1 MTQFI
6 MYDDGKGEFGPLTD
20 LRSPASLRTG
30 SLLTQQRQGHQLGGE
45 VAACWT
51 TPELAVVI
59 REHMAVPINELPDG
73 DTHLCVNNRWSA
85 IDAVSPPEAGTALI
99 DSSSG
104 DVVMA
109 ALDAESARSLC
120 ETGTLPASV
129 NRVAIEAVLY
139 RYPWDILDH
148 LDRALEVDLALSS
161 IPVMSNDEL
170 QVHGDHPVRLHP
182 GATVLPGV
190 VADTTGGPVV
200 IDEGAVIRSN
210 ATLCGPCSI
219 GAGST
224 IMDGA
229 VIKPRTVVGPQ
240 CKIAGEVGASIFQGN
255 SNKAHEGHLGDSIV
269 GCWVNLGAGTTNSN
283 LLNTY
288 SQVMMRLTPDSHV
301 SRTGR
306 VFMGSII
313 GDHVKTAIGTRLM
326 TGTVLGTG
334 CMIASTSPP
343 PTTLEAFTWLT
354 DRGQAHFRI
363 DKFLDV
369 ARAVMARR
377 DLEPGPGE
385 IGELTRL
392 CEAAAS
398 RRSD

>member
-20 LRSPASLRTG
+20 LRSPACLRTG
-30 SLLTQQRQGHQLGGE
+30 SLLTQQRQGHQLDGE
-45 VAACWT
+45 AVACWT
-51 TPELAVVI
+51 TPQLAMVM
-59 REHMAVPINELPDG
+59 REHMEVPVNELPDG
-73 DTHLCVNNRWSA
+73 ETYLCVNSRWSA
-85 IDAVSPPEAGTALI
+85 IDAVTPPEAGTALI

-120 ETGTLPASV
+120 ETGNLPERA
-129 NRVAIEAVLY
+129 NRVEIEAVLY
-139 RYPWDILDH
+139 HYPWDILDH

-161 IPVMSNDEL
+161 IPVMSGDEM
-170 QVHGDHPVRLHP
+170 QVHGAHPVRLHP

-190 VADTTGGPVV
+190 VADTTAGPVV
-200 IDEGAVIRSN
+200 IDDGAVIRSN
-210 ATLCGPCSI
+210 VTLCGPCSI
-219 GAGST
+219 GIGST
-224 IMDGA
+224 VMDGA
-229 VIKPRTVVGPQ
+229 VIKPRTVAGPA

-288 SQVMMRLTPDSHV
+288 TEVMMRLTPDSHV

-306 VFMGSII
+306 VFMGAII

-363 DKFLDV
+363 DKFLTV

-377 DLEPGPGE
+377 DLEPGSGE
-385 IGELTRL
+385 VGELTRL
-392 CEAAAS
+392 CEAAAR

>member
-6 MYDDGKGEFGPLTD
+6 MYDDGQGEFGPLTD
-20 LRSPASLRTG
+20 LRPAGRLRTG
-30 SLLTQQRQGHQLGGE
+30 SLLTQHRQARRLDAQL
-45 VAACWT
+45 AACWT
-51 TPELAVVI
+51 TSELALVLGEQLDVL
-59 REHMAVPINELPDG
+59 VNELPEG
-73 DTHLCVNNRWSA
+73 DTHLCVNGRWSA
-85 IDAVSPPEAGTALI
+85 LDALTPPAVGAALI
-99 DSSSG
+99 DAASG

-109 ALDAESARSLC
+109 TLDAPGARLLC
-120 ETGTLPASV
+120 ETGHLPDGV
-129 NRVAIEAVLY
+129 ERVDTEAVLY

-148 LDRALEVDLALSS
+148 LGRALELDLSLSS
-161 IPVMSNDEL
+161 IPVMTGDEL
-170 QVHGDHPVRLHP
+170 KVHGAHPVLLHP

-190 VADTTGGPVV
+190 VADTSGGPVV
-200 IDEGAVIRSN
+200 INDGAVIRSN
-210 ATLCGPCSI
+210 ASLCGPCSI
-219 GAGST
+219 GLGST
-224 IMDGA
+224 VMDGA
-229 VIKPRTVVGPQ
+229 VIRPRTVVGPQ
-240 CKIAGEVGASIFQGN
+240 CKIAGEVGASIIHGY
-255 SNKAHEGHLGDSIV
+255 SNKAHDGHLGDSII

-288 SQVMMRLTPDSHV
+288 AEVLMRLTPDSQV

-306 VFMGSII
+306 AFMGAII

-334 CMIASTSPP
+334 CMIASTAPP
-343 PTTLEAFTWLT
+343 PGTLDAFTWLT
-354 DRGQAHFRI
+354 DRGRAHFRI

-385 IGELTRL
+385 VGELTRL
-392 CEAAAS
+392 CEAAAR